1 MADVI
6 GKLAELDQEMIL
18 TVTVFVVYLL
28 RPTERDEPIK
38 KSSFGY
44 NTGIPFRHAQILEK
58 TVLASKRY
66 NFFMNLM
73 TTGRITHPPSFG
85 QT

>member
-1 MADVI
+1 
-6 GKLAELDQEMIL
+6 MIL

-28 RPTERDEPIK
+28 RPTERGEPIK
-38 KSSFGY
+38 KRSLDTTREFRL
-44 NTGIPFRHAQILEK
+44 RHAQILEK